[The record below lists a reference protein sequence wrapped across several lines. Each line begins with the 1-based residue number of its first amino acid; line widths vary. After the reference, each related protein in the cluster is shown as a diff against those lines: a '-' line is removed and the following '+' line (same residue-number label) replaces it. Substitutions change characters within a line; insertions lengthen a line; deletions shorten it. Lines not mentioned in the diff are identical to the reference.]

1 MKTEHELDALI
12 AGLPSELKPSRDL
25 WPELEQRLTEAQ
37 VKTAEVLPL
46 RPNKWLSVPFAS
58 AYVASAASVL
68 FAVTLFWQPATLQE
82 SAPVQP
88 VLFNPQLV
96 DAETAI
102 IYSFEQAKAEQLA
115 SMTTVDPAYA
125 DWQQQLAQW
134 QQAIGQVQLALK
146 YNPNE
151 ALLLKQLRQL
161 YSQQQNYLQKV
172 VRSGLV

>member
-12 AGLPSELKPSRDL
+12 VGLSNELKPSRDL
-25 WPELEQRLTEAQ
+25 WPELEQRLTDRQ
-37 VKTAEVLPL
+37 SVTAEVVQFKTS
-46 RPNKWLSVPFAS
+46 RWLSVPFAS

-68 FAVTLFWQPATLQE
+68 LAVTLFWQPAT
-82 SAPVQP
+82 PVQT
-88 VLFNPQLV
+88 VVFNPQLV

-102 IYSFEQAKAEQLA
+102 VYSFEQAKAEQLA
-115 SMTTVDPAYA
+115 SMKVVNPAYA

-151 ALLLKQLRQL
+151 AVLLKQLRQL

-172 VRSGLV
+172 VQSGLV

>member
-12 AGLPSELKPSRDL
+12 AGLSSELKPSRDL
-25 WPELEQRLTEAQ
+25 WPELEQRLTDNPAVALNVQ
-37 VKTAEVLPL
+37 PLKTS
-46 RPNKWLSVPFAS
+46 KWLSAPFAS

-68 FAVTLFWQPATLQE
+68 FAVTLFWQPAT
-82 SAPVQP
+82 PVQT
-88 VLFNPQLV
+88 VAFNPQLL

-102 IYSFEQAKAEQLA
+102 VYSFEQAKAEQLA
-115 SMTTVDPAYA
+115 SMKTVDPVYA

-172 VRSGLV
+172 VQSGLV

>member
-12 AGLPSELKPSRDL
+12 AGLSKEIKPSRDL
-25 WPELEQRLTEAQ
+25 WPVLEQRLTEAS
-37 VKTAEVLPL
+37 VSTADVVPL
-46 RPNKWLSVPFAS
+46 KPGRWLSVPFAS

-68 FAVTLFWQPATLQE
+68 LAVTLFWQPAQT
-82 SAPVQP
+82 VQP
-88 VLFNPQLV
+88 EVFNPQLL

-102 IYSFEQAKAEQLA
+102 VFSFEQAKAEQLA
-115 SMTTVDPAYA
+115 SMKTVDPVYA

-151 ALLLKQLRQL
+151 AVLLKQLRQL

-172 VRSGLV
+172 VQSGLV

>member
-1 MKTEHELDALI
+1 MKTEQELDALI
-12 AGLPSELKPSRDL
+12 AGLSSELKPSRDL
-25 WPELEQRLTEAQ
+25 WPELEPRLAESAAAETKVIAI
-37 VKTAEVLPL
+37 KT
-46 RPNKWLSVPFAS
+46 NKWLSVPFAS

-68 FAVTLFWQPATLQE
+68 LAVTLFWQPADL
-82 SAPVQP
+82 QP
-88 VLFNPQLV
+88 VAVTAPLAFNPQLL

-102 IYSFEQAKAEQLA
+102 VYSFEQAKAEQLA
-115 SMTTVDPAYA
+115 SMKTVDPVYA
-125 DWQQQLAQW
+125 DWQQQMAQW

-172 VRSGLV
+172 VQSGLV

>member
-12 AGLPSELKPSRDL
+12 AGLSSELTPSRDL
-25 WPELEQRLTEAQ
+25 WPELEQRLSDRNAAVSTVVQ
-37 VKTAEVLPL
+37 FNTS
-46 RPNKWLSVPFAS
+46 RWLSVPFAS

-68 FAVTLFWQPATLQE
+68 FAVTLFWQPAQ
-82 SAPVQP
+82 PVQP
-88 VLFNPQLV
+88 ADFNPQLL

-102 IYSFEQAKAEQLA
+102 VFSFEQAKAEQLA
-115 SMTTVDPAYA
+115 SMKTVDPVYA

-134 QQAIGQVQLALK
+134 QQAISQVQLALK

-151 ALLLKQLRQL
+151 AVLLKQLRQL

-172 VRSGLV
+172 VQSGLV

>member
-12 AGLPSELKPSRDL
+12 AGLSNELKPSRDL
-25 WPELEQRLTEAQ
+25 WPELELRLTEHKT
-37 VKTAEVLPL
+37 VTAEPEPL
-46 RPNKWLSVPFAS
+46 KTSRWLSVPFAS

-68 FAVTLFWQPATLQE
+68 LAVILFWQPAT
-82 SAPVQP
+82 PVQT
-88 VLFNPQLV
+88 VVFNPQLV

-102 IYSFEQAKAEQLA
+102 VYSFEQAKAEQLA
-115 SMTTVDPAYA
+115 SMKAVDPAYA

-134 QQAIGQVQLALK
+134 QQAIHLVQLALK

-172 VRSGLV
+172 VQSGLV